1 MIFFEMANKILDE
14 WRTRDEHFI
23 QGTAFAKLMGG
34 MRSNELELAL
44 IQKFGAD
51 FRSIINDFKARYK
64 ALPSPDDLIW
74 IAGVHAG
81 KDPREIVKDLAAQIR
96 KNQK

>member
-1 MIFFEMANKILDE
+1 MADKIIYE

-34 MRSNELELAL
+34 LRFADLELAFFG
-44 IQKFGAD
+44 KFGAEVRD
-51 FRSIINDFKARYK
+51 IRNDFKRRYK
-64 ALPSPDDLIW
+64 SLPSPDDLIW

-81 KDPREIVKDLAAQIR
+81 KDPREIVKELAVKIR
-96 KNQK
+96 KNQ